1 MKRILVVGDVHGCL
15 EELKRLVD
23 RAKVGGGDEVTL
35 VGDLVNKG
43 PESIGVVRFCRENG
57 IAAVLGNHDDYLL
70 RCVSARRRG
79 DDREFSEGVR
89 KIAKKIS
96 DEDVAYLKAL
106 PLWVRIPGQR
116 AVVVHAG
123 IIPGRSLDD
132 QKRENLLTMRSLRP
146 DGSGS
151 KRIDDGEP
159 WGSLHRGPS
168 HVFFGH
174 DAVRGLQR
182 WKYATGLDTGCVY
195 GGRLTGYELTTDT
208 FVTVAAKKVY
218 VEPGKGVARAAER
231 PIARALGRR

>member
-1 MKRILVVGDVHGCL
+1 MKRILVVGDVHGCFD
-15 EELKRLVD
+15 ELRRLID
-23 RAKVGGGDEVTL
+23 KAKVGGGEEVTL

-43 PESIGVVRFCRENG
+43 PDSIGVVRFCRENG

-70 RCVSARRRG
+70 RCIAARRRG
-79 DDREFSEGVR
+79 SDKEFSEGVR

-96 DEDVAYLKAL
+96 DEDAAWLRAL
-106 PLWVRIPGQR
+106 PLWTRIPGQR

-123 IIPGRSLDD
+123 MVPGRALPD
-132 QKRENLLTMRSLRP
+132 QKRENLLTMRSVRD

-151 KRIDDGEP
+151 KKIDDGEP
-159 WGSLHRGPS
+159 WGKLHRGPS

-195 GGRLTGYELTTDT
+195 GGRLTGYELTTDS
-208 FVTVAAKKVY
+208 FVTVPAKKAY
-218 VEPGKGVARAAER
+218 AEAGRGVLRAAER
-231 PIARALGRR
+231 PMPRALGRR

>member
-1 MKRILVVGDVHGCL
+1 MKRILIVGDVHGCFD
-15 EELKRLVD
+15 ELRRLID
-23 RAKVGGGDEVTL
+23 RAKVAEGDEVTL

-43 PESIGVVRFCRENG
+43 PESVGVVRFCRENG

-70 RCVSARRRG
+70 RCIAARRRG
-79 DDREFSEGVR
+79 EGKEFSESIR

-96 DEDVAYLKAL
+96 DEDAAWLRAL

-123 IIPGRSLDD
+123 LVPGRALPD
-132 QKRENLLTMRSLRP
+132 QKRENLLTTRSIRA
-146 DGSGS
+146 DGTAS
-151 KRIDDGEP
+151 KRIDEGRP
-159 WGSLHRGPS
+159 WASLHRGPS

-195 GGRLTGYELTTDT
+195 GGRLTGYELTSES
-208 FVTVAAKKVY
+208 FVSVLAKKAY
-218 VEPGKGVARAAER
+218 AEAGKAVQRAAER
-231 PIARALGRR
+231 PLPRAVGRR

>member
-1 MKRILVVGDVHGCL
+1 MKRILVIGDVHGCY
-15 EELKRLVD
+15 EELRRLID

-43 PESIGVVRFCRENG
+43 PESISVVRFCRENG
-57 IAAVLGNHDDYLL
+57 VAAVLGNHDDYLL
-70 RCVSARRRG
+70 RCVAARRRG

-96 DEDVAYLKAL
+96 DEDVAWLKAL
-106 PLWVRIPGQR
+106 PLWLRIPGQR

-123 IIPGRSLDD
+123 IIPGRAVTD
-132 QKRENLLTMRSLRP
+132 QKRENLLTMRSVRP
-146 DGSGS
+146 DGTAT
-151 KRIDDGEP
+151 KRIDEGEP
-159 WGSLHRGPS
+159 WASLHRGPS

-195 GGRLTGYELTTDT
+195 GGRLTGFELTTEA
-208 FVTVAAKKVY
+208 FVSVIAKKAY
-218 VEPGKGVARAAER
+218 AEAGKAVQRAAER
-231 PIARALGRR
+231 PLPRAAGRR